1 MKITIHPTTGELS
14 FDIDAHNQA
23 EVNQAITFALGIQ
36 GGNVS
41 QPAAPVRAMLVFAD
55 PDEDDETPVDLLSPG
70 GNAATHH
77 AAAVSDDERIAAGL
91 QTREQRETWLYLR
104 RNDRVRGVAL
114 AGLASRFKLSS
125 TAASA
130 RACALMKLG
139 YAVRIGKG
147 YYRATVPDED

>member
-1 MKITIHPTTGELS
+1 MKITIQPSTGELS

-23 EVNQAITFALGIQ
+23 EVQQAITMALSVRN
-36 GGNVS
+36 GNGTS
-41 QPAAPVRAMLVFAD
+41 QQPVRVVLLNDDQDDLA
-55 PDEDDETPVDLLSPG
+55 PEDLIAPASRSTQ
-70 GNAATHH
+70 AAIT
-77 AAAVSDDERIAAGL
+77 DDERIAAGL

-114 AGLASRFKLSS
+114 AGLAHRFKLSS

-147 YYRATVPDED
+147 YYRAVVPDED

>member
-1 MKITIHPTTGELS
+1 MKITINPGTGEMS
-14 FDIDAHNQA
+14 FDFDAHNQT
-23 EVNQAITFALGIQ
+23 EVEQAVAVAQSIVNRNSSHT
-36 GGNVS
+36 
-41 QPAAPVRAMLVFAD
+41 PAPTRAVLVFDDDGELA
-55 PDEDDETPVDLLSPG
+55 PEDLIAPARS
-70 GNAATHH
+70 
-77 AAAVSDDERIAAGL
+77 AVTDDERIAAGL

-130 RACALMKLG
+130 RTCNLVKLG
-139 YAVRIGKG
+139 YAVRLGHG